1 MDPIA
6 ALQHCGGAASYTRM
20 RALGVTAH
28 ALWRARVKG
37 QVERLRRGSYALP
50 DADLPMVAAVRLGG
64 VLSCTS
70 AARYLDLPV
79 LVAHEAHVTVPR
91 AWGHSRGVAAKVH
104 RRALIPSEHDGVATS
119 PVRTVLDCARELDV
133 REAVVVADAAVRLGL
148 ALRALQLAASVATGP
163 GSGAIRR
170 IIGLVDGRAES
181 PIETCLRL
189 LALPLAVVDL
199 QVPIAG
205 VGRVDMLLD
214 GWLVLE
220 ADRFEHHSTRA
231 HYRVDRRRAN
241 ALAEQGFVLVRF
253 SYEDIVHR
261 PDYVVATIRLVLTRR
276 NHDRRQA
283 TH

>member
-1 MDPIA
+1 M
-6 ALQHCGGAASYTRM
+6 
-20 RALGVTAH
+20 
-28 ALWRARVKG
+28 
-37 QVERLRRGSYALP
+37 
-50 DADLPMVAAVRLGG
+50 
-64 VLSCTS
+64 
-70 AARYLDLPV
+70 
-79 LVAHEAHVTVPR
+79 TVPR
-91 AWGHSRGVAAKVH
+91 TWGHARAVAVKVH
-104 RRALIPSEHDGVATS
+104 RRGLIPGEHDGVATGLA
-119 PVRTVLDCARELDV
+119 RTVLDCARELDL
-133 REAVVVADAAVRLGL
+133 REAVVVGDAAVRSGL
-148 ALRALQLAASVATGP
+148 ALGALHRAALKATGP
-163 GSGAIRR
+163 GSAALRR
-170 IIGLVDGRAES
+170 TVALVDGRAES

-220 ADRFEHHSTRA
+220 ADGFEHHSTRA
-231 HYRVDRRRAN
+231 HYRVDRRRAD
-241 ALAEQGFVLVRF
+241 ALAAQGFVLVRF

>member
-1 MDPIA
+1 MSVDPSL
-6 ALQHCGGAASYTRM
+6 ALQQCGGAASYRRL
-20 RALGVTAH
+20 RALGVTTH
-28 ALWRARVKG
+28 SLWRARVDG

-50 DADLPMVAAVRLGG
+50 GADTPLVAAVRLGA

-79 LVAHEAHVTVPR
+79 LIAHQAHVTVPR
-91 AWGHSRGVAAKVH
+91 AWGHARASAVTVH
-104 RRALIPSEHDGVATS
+104 RRGLIPGEHDGVATGLA
-119 PVRTVLDCARELDV
+119 RTVLDCARELDL
-133 REAVVVADAAVRLGL
+133 REAVVISDAAVRSGL
-148 ALRALQLAASVATGP
+148 ALRGLQLAATNATGP

-170 IIGLVDGRAES
+170 TIALVDGRAES

-199 QVPIAG
+199 QVPVAG

-220 ADRFEHHSTRA
+220 ADGFEHHSTRA

-241 ALAEQGFVLVRF
+241 ALAERGYVLLRF

-261 PDYVVATIRLVLTRR
+261 PEYVSATIRLLLNRR
-276 NHDRRQA
+276 A
-283 TH
+283 S